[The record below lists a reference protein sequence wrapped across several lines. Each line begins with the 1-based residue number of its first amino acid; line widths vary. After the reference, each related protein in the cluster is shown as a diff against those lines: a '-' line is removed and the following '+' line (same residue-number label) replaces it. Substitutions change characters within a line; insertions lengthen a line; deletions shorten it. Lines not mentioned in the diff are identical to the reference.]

1 MFNCVLKISLHCF
14 DALIFISD
22 LVMTEVVSSFVVG
35 HWAVAR
41 KMVDRHVSRCTTN
54 VILVQNTYRVANKQ
68 PREVYE
74 QLLETFSKEGD
85 LILDIGSG
93 NGKEGFCYIVWQPL
107 NSIKYRQI
115 VTRLSWI
122 ILKRKRGKILVAIM
136 SLGIQQQP

>member
-1 MFNCVLKISLHCF
+1 MDLIYKLILMFNCVLKISLHCI
-14 DALIFISD
+14 DALICISD

-35 HWAVAR
+35 RWAVAR

-68 PREVYE
+68 PREVYG

-93 NGKEGFCYIVWQPL
+93 NGKEGFCFIV
-107 NSIKYRQI
+107 
-115 VTRLSWI
+115 
-122 ILKRKRGKILVAIM
+122 
-136 SLGIQQQP
+136 